1 MLWFVYSTR
10 RALSSTLRLLG
21 APTFL
26 GADHHHIEDRME
38 QIPRLKS
45 LLLSIANGAT
55 APNLEQDV
63 FNALNASK
71 DQLIRIFDVG
81 ARNTA
86 EKKEL
91 EAGAWWD
98 HCVLLSVC

>member
-1 MLWFVYSTR
+1 MLSFVCLTR
-10 RALSSTLRLLG
+10 RALSSTCSDSIG
-21 APTFL
+21 AGASAPL
-26 GADHHHIEDRME
+26 DADHHYNSVGME

-71 DQLIRIFDVG
+71 EQLIRIFDVG
-81 ARNTA
+81 ARNAT

-91 EAGAWWD
+91 EAGA
-98 HCVLLSVC
+98 